1 MSKFIF
7 SDKLKCADVT
17 LVFKKDYSTKA
28 KNYRPGSVLPRVSKI
43 FERLMH
49 KQISLY
55 TDQSL
60 SLYMCGYRKGFSTR
74 NGLLPLIENWKKV
87 LDNKGY
93 GGTILMELSKAFE
106 TINHDLLVAK
116 LHVHSH

>member
-7 SDKLKCADVT
+7 SDKLKCVDVT

-28 KNYRPGSVLPRVSKI
+28 KNYRPRSVLPRASKI
-43 FERLMH
+43 FERLIH

-60 SLYMCGYRKGFSTR
+60 FLYMCGYRKGFSTR
-74 NGLLPLIENWKKV
+74 NGLLPLIKNWKKV
-87 LDNKGY
+87 LDNKVY
-93 GGTILMELSKAFE
+93 GGAVLTELSKAFD
-106 TINHDLLVAK
+106 TINHDLLIAK
-116 LHVHSH
+116 LHVYGH